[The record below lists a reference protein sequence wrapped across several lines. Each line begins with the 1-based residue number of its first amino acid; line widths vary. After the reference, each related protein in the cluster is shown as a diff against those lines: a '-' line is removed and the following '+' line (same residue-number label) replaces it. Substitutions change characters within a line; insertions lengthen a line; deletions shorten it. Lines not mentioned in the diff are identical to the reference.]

1 MTMLIFLLA
10 TFMALNPAP
19 VDIYRCVGAD
29 GVIQFSD
36 EPCDGANSQ
45 VLKGIEETASEG
57 DVRLW
62 KWLDDVKSDEAA
74 AQPTPRAQPRRQAK
88 TESGRPIP
96 TRKLSPTPQVL
107 SADDLPTRPESQL
120 AARVCSV
127 KFYECAQAD
136 GLLMDNCV
144 SQIQQCSSRQSGA
157 CCPQEYVLRYQS
169 LRAVGNTT
177 RSAVRGALLGVPD
190 E

>member
-1 MTMLIFLLA
+1 MTMFMFLLA
-10 TFMALNPAP
+10 PVLLLNPAP
-19 VDIYRCVGAD
+19 VDIYRCVGAN

-36 EPCDGANSQ
+36 EPCGGSNSQ
-45 VLKGIEETASEG
+45 VLKGVEDSAAEG

-62 KWLDDVKSDEAA
+62 KWLDEMKDSAPAA
-74 AQPTPRAQPRRQAK
+74 SPPPVAPSRQAR
-88 TESGRPIP
+88 TDSGRPLP

-107 SADDLPTRPESQL
+107 SADDLPARPDSQL

-127 KFYECAQAD
+127 QFYECAQAD
-136 GLLMDNCV
+136 GGLMDSCV
-144 SQIQQCSSRQSGA
+144 SQIQQCSSGQSGA
-157 CCPQEYVLRYQS
+157 CCPQEYVQRYQS

-177 RSAVRGALLGVPD
+177 RTAVRGALLGVPN